1 MNNIVMNRNKD
12 ESIVDMLILLMVG
25 DGDRKRGARRKVLSP
40 VLKVGGMAVSD
51 NYFVINIG

>member
-1 MNNIVMNRNKD
+1 MNRNKD

-40 VLKVGGMAVSD
+40 ILKVGGIAVSE